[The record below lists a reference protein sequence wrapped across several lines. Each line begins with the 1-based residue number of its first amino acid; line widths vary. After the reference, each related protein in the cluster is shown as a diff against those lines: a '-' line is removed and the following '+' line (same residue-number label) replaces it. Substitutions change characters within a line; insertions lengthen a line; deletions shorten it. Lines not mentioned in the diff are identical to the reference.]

1 MTDGVCHCEP
11 PLLLRALSKATQSC
25 PVIDRTILTTHD
37 RPVFTTHAHPMFTSH
52 DRSIFTT
59 QASPSP
65 APPAHPLLMII
76 PPLFIRVSLLPRPK
90 KRPAGSPRNIKSP
103 PKTCGTFRLFVL
115 LRDLPRSPASPW
127 ALWLNLLPPSKKI
140 SIHTPPLIKSGF
152 FGCNG
157 YILLVHHRIS
167 IPLPPPP
174 FYPGGFGLDP
184 KWWTPS

>member
-90 KRPAGSPRNIKSP
+90 KRPAGSPRNLQISTKNLRDVP
-103 PKTCGTFRLFVL
+103 PPLFVI
-115 LRDLPRSPASPW
+115 LRDLPRSPASPCP
-127 ALWLNLLPPSKKI
+127 LWLNLFSPSKKFPYT
-140 SIHTPPLIKSGF
+140 HPLS
-152 FGCNG
+152 
-157 YILLVHHRIS
+157 
-167 IPLPPPP
+167 
-174 FYPGGFGLDP
+174 
-184 KWWTPS
+184 